1 MNELKDWLKDL
12 LIKNGMNV
20 EWITFT
26 SNAIL
31 LAATLLLAW
40 MVFYLLRAFII
51 KVVHRFITHSQTKW
65 DDSLLKHKVFNHL
78 AHLAPVIIFMLALPV
93 IFSDSPRT
101 LALLS
106 KVLDLYLIIVVL
118 NLVIAFLKSLEDH
131 LTQSKVFIDKPI
143 ASYFQLA
150 RIIIYIAA
158 GIMLLSN
165 LLGKSPLYFLG
176 AFGAM
181 TAILLLI
188 FKDTILGLVA
198 SVQISAN
205 DMIRVGD
212 WVEMPKYHADG
223 DVVAI
228 NLNTVKVRNWDK
240 TISTIPTHYFITD
253 SFKNWRGMQESG
265 GRRIKRSIYINISSI
280 QFVSPEW
287 RDELKKI
294 HLVKNY
300 LSERQAEIEKF
311 NAENNIDT
319 SILINGRR
327 LTNIGIFRVYAD
339 AYLKNHPSIHKG
351 MTLMVR
357 QLASTEFGL
366 PIEIYCFT
374 NTIKWTE
381 YESIQSDIFDHLLSA
396 AEYFKLQIFQS
407 PSGYDFNGSFSGNNP
422 VA

>member
-65 DDSLLKHKVFNHL
+65 DDSLLKHKVFNHV
-78 AHLAPVIIFMLALPV
+78 AHLAPVILFIQALPV

-106 KVLDLYLIIVVL
+106 KVIDLYLVIVIL
-118 NLVIAFLKSLEDH
+118 NAVIAFIKSLEDH
-131 LTQSKVFIDKPI
+131 LTQSKAFIDKPI

-150 RIIIYIAA
+150 RIILYIAA
-158 GIMLLSN
+158 GIMILSN
-165 LLGKSPLYFLG
+165 LLGKSPFYFLG

-181 TAILLLI
+181 TAILLLV

-265 GRRIKRSIYINISSI
+265 GRRIKRSLHINMSTIRFI
-280 QFVSPEW
+280 HPEW
-287 RDELKKI
+287 RAELKKI
-294 HLVKNY
+294 HLIKPFI
-300 LSERQAEIEKF
+300 ETRQSDIDAF
-311 NAENNIDT
+311 NQSNQIDT
-319 SILINGRR
+319 SVLINGRR
-327 LTNIGIFRVYAD
+327 LTNIGIFRNYIEL
-339 AYLKNHPSIHKG
+339 YLKNHPSIRQD
-351 MTLMVR
+351 MSLMVR
-357 QLASTEFGL
+357 QLTPTEHGL
-366 PIEIYCFT
+366 PLEIYCFT
-374 NTIKWTE
+374 NTTDWGA
-381 YESIQSDIFDHLLSA
+381 YENIQSDIFDHLFSA
-396 AEYFKLQIFQS
+396 AQYFKLDIFQS
-407 PSGYDFNGSFSGNNP
+407 PSGADFSQVFNGKE
-422 VA
+422 